1 MTPPVEPLS
10 RADADWRG
18 IAACL
23 ANAALLLVRSVN
35 QHQAG
40 FPVPPDVLAGRVD
53 TVEHFLD
60 KWRQAESDERQRST
74 TA

>member
-1 MTPPVEPLS
+1 MTPPVDTFPP
-10 RADADWRG
+10 ADADWRG

-40 FPVPPDVLAGRVD
+40 FHVPPDVLAGRVS

-60 KWRQAESDERQRST
+60 KWRQAESDERQRSQ